1 MQPYRMGFANFAAA
15 AALGLSALLGSQTAF
30 AEEAS
35 KPAAGPD
42 APTPETGK
50 LELGSIEATLRGL
63 HLRDLEDHTVNLGDA
78 LGKGPILIDFWAT
91 WCKPCLASLPEID
104 KIYADLHPRG
114 LQMFAINE
122 DGPRNAAKVK
132 PFMQSQGFHMPV
144 VLDLNR
150 EAQSRLNA
158 LMLPTTLLVDAKGRV
173 IQSSIGFRPGENAK
187 LRLKIESLL
196 PGKAHD

>member
-1 MQPYRMGFANFAAA
+1 M
-15 AALGLSALLGSQTAF
+15 
-30 AEEAS
+30 
-35 KPAAGPD
+35 
-42 APTPETGK
+42 
-50 LELGSIEATLRGL
+50 
-63 HLRDLEDHTVNLGDA
+63 
-78 LGKGPILIDFWAT
+78 
-91 WCKPCLASLPEID
+91 D

-158 LMLPTTLLVDAKGRV
+158 LVLPTTLLVDAKGRV
-173 IQSSIGFRPGENAK
+173 MHTSFGFRPGENAR
-187 LRLKIESLL
+187 LRQKIESLL
-196 PGKAHD
+196 SDKAHE